1 MADAP
6 VNTPEQLVQLANSI
20 KDSITVGLNDRKT
33 AIEQMLGSINA
44 AIGAVADIL
53 EQLKTAIRN
62 LLNVQ
67 ATSIQERQRVE
78 EQLRGL
84 NTAHDDVKNALDA
97 LQAAYDQGIQQLE
110 QTSGQLGQ
118 VPTDIE
124 NKIRQPIENLV
135 GMASTPSGAAPEE
148 TGPQSGGRRKASK
161 KSRRRHHTRKGGKKH
176 SRKNKRGGYRWGARV
191 SRKSKRS

>member
-44 AIGAVADIL
+44 AITAVAEIL
-53 EQLKTAIRN
+53 EQLKAAIRN
-62 LLNVQ
+62 LLGVH

-78 EQLRGL
+78 QQLRGL

-110 QTSGQLGQ
+110 QTSGQLGR
-118 VPTDIE
+118 VPNDIE
-124 NKIRQPIENLV
+124 DKIRQPIENLL
-135 GMASTPSGAAPEE
+135 GMASTPSGSAPEE
-148 TGPQSGGRRKASK
+148 VQPQAGGRRRSHKKSK
-161 KSRRRHHTRKGGKKH
+161 KRSHSRKGGKKQM
-176 SRKNKRGGYRWGARV
+176 RKTKRGGYRWGARV
-191 SRKSKRS
+191 SRKAKRS